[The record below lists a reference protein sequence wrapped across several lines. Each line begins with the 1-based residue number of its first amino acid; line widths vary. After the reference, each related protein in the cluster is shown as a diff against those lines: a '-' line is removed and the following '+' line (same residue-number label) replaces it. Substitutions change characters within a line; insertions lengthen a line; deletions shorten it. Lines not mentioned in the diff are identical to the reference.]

1 MAKYEV
7 KMSCGHVETVQ
18 LFGKMD
24 DRYKKIEWLEKNGV
38 CTECQKAQKAQ
49 EHAEATA
56 KAAEKAS
63 AENLPELTGSEKQIN
78 WALTIRAE
86 KLAQVDTMLEKIS
99 AACNGDEE
107 KIALAKIQSQAIKN
121 VLVSYTDSKFWIDN
135 RDYPLKEIIKV
146 NNLAETI
153 KAELESI
160 KNVAENN
167 TDTTSAEE
175 IKTTSVAENFE
186 TTLSNCKKE
195 FGAVGNAPFCANVN
209 VDDVAPVEQVYFNT
223 LADAIKFSRSLNKA
237 TNKKIEVDNG
247 VSCFDALVYGTGKY
261 YYTINPEGEFLGVY
275 TPETVDT
282 IAEIDGRT
290 AKNVMADVMYVSGE
304 GLAEFGEYYYLKYI
318 NLSSL
323 SVGERQ
329 KLEESRQNCL
339 ANATVY
345 PANEVTKEPVI
356 FRYNPYLKQLE
367 AKTPKNDT
375 VRQILKDNAWSWDIQ
390 NSVWTY
396 RINSYRL
403 PYRFERVAECG
414 NKLLNAGVPI
424 TIANDKI
431 RTKAVDA
438 DYIPANPHY
447 ILEGYNGD
455 TTTIRICWDDEF
467 NKTLYKIHK
476 NIKSLPGAKYS
487 GGVVH
492 VPTKYYNEIW
502 DFAKTY
508 NFGISDEATK
518 LLEIAKNNY
527 DSRTVVTVAE
537 SKKNAS
543 ATENILD
550 SSRAIIDDLRDD
562 D

>member
-7 KMSCGHVETVQ
+7 KMSCGHVETIQ
-18 LFGKMD
+18 LFGKME
-24 DRYKKIEWLEKNGV
+24 DRYKKIAWLEENGV
-38 CTECQKAQKAQ
+38 CAECHKAQKKQ

-56 KAAEKAS
+56 KAAEKAT
-63 AENLPELTGSEKQIN
+63 AEKLPALTGSEKQIS
-78 WALTIRAE
+78 WALVIRAQ

-146 NNLAETI
+146 NNLAATI

-160 KNVAENN
+160 KNAAENMIENN
-167 TDTTSAEE
+167 TDTTSTEE
-175 IKTTSVAENFE
+175 IKTTSEAENFE

-195 FGAVGNAPFCANVN
+195 FGTVGNAPFCANVKIN
-209 VDDVAPVEQVYFNT
+209 DVAPVEQVYFNT
-223 LADAIKFSRSLNKA
+223 LSDAIKFSRSLNKA

-247 VSCFDALVYGTGKY
+247 VSFLDSLVYGTGKY

-290 AKNVMADVMYVSGE
+290 AKNVMADVMSVSDE
-304 GLAEFGEYYYLKYI
+304 GLANFDEYYYLKYI
-318 NLSSL
+318 NLAGL
-323 SVGERQ
+323 NVGERQ
-329 KLEESRQNCL
+329 KLEESHKNCL
-339 ANATVY
+339 ANSTVY

-375 VRQILKDNAWSWDIQ
+375 VRQILKDNGWSWDSQ
-390 NSVWTY
+390 NSVWAY

-431 RTKAVDA
+431 AQELGME
-438 DYIPANPHY
+438 
-447 ILEGYNGD
+447 LEEVLRLKQITG
-455 TTTIRICWDDEF
+455 IAELF
-467 NKTLYKIHK
+467 K
-476 NIKSLPGAKYS
+476 NQEYS
-487 GGVVH
+487 AAWEMVE
-492 VPTKYYNEIW
+492 T
-502 DFAKTY
+502 
-508 NFGISDEATK
+508 
-518 LLEIAKNNY
+518 
-527 DSRTVVTVAE
+527 
-537 SKKNAS
+537 
-543 ATENILD
+543 
-550 SSRAIIDDLRDD
+550 
-562 D
+562 

>member
-7 KMSCGHVETVQ
+7 KMSCGHVVTVQ

-56 KAAEKAS
+56 KAAEKAT
-63 AENLPELTGSEKQIN
+63 AENLPALTGSEKQIN

-86 KLAQVDTMLEKIS
+86 KLAKLDEVYNKAVAAANNDT
-99 AACNGDEE
+99 D
-107 KIALAKIQSQAIKN
+107 KIADAKLQIQAFKKVFASF
-121 VLVSYTDSKFWIDN
+121 TDAKFWIDN
-135 RDYPLKEIIKV
+135 RDKDIKTIIKA
-146 NNLAETI
+146 NNLAATI
-153 KAELESI
+153 KAEIENLKNAVDTAEITTVDAPANAETVLE
-160 KNVAENN
+160 E
-167 TDTTSAEE
+167 
-175 IKTTSVAENFE
+175 
-186 TTLSNCKKE
+186 CKKE
-195 FGAVGNAPFCANVN
+195 FGAVDNAPFCANVE
-209 VDDVAPVEQVYFNT
+209 DDKNAPAKQIYFNT
-223 LADAIKFSRSLNKA
+223 LSDAIKFARSLNKA
-237 TNKKIEVDNG
+237 TKNKIEVDNG
-247 VSCFDALVYGTGKY
+247 VSFLDSLVYGTGKY
-261 YYTINPEGEFLGVY
+261 YYTINPAGEFLGVY

-290 AKNVMADVMYVSGE
+290 AKNVMADVMSVSDE
-304 GLAEFGEYYYLKYI
+304 GLANFDEYYYLKYI

-345 PANEVTKEPVI
+345 PANEVTKDSVI

-375 VRQILKDNAWSWDIQ
+375 VRQILKDNGWSWDSQ
-390 NSVWTY
+390 NSVWAY

-403 PYRFERVAECG
+403 PYRLERVAECG

-455 TTTIRICWDDEF
+455 TTTIRICWDD
-467 NKTLYKIHK
+467 KISASLYKD
-476 NIKSLPGAKYS
+476 IKSLPGAKYS

-508 NFGISDEATK
+508 NFGISNEATK

-537 SKKNAS
+537 SKKIVP